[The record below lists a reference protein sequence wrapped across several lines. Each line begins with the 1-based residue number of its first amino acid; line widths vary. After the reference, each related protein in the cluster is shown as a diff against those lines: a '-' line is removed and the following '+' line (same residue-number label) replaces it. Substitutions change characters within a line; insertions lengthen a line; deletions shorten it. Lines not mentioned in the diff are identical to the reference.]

1 MKKQKIV
8 LLIIVFLS
16 LIGSATLFSFREK
29 VSERPNIIFLLAD
42 DLRYNSLGCMGNPIV
57 KTPNIDQLAKQ
68 GTLFKNAF
76 VTSPVCNISRASIFS
91 GQYSNRHGISD
102 FNTDFSDSA
111 RANNYPEV
119 LSRNGYFTGFIGKY
133 GVGNEMPEND
143 FDYWKGFK
151 GQGVFFYKDA
161 NSNPIHSTDL
171 MGNQAIEF
179 LNTRDKSKP
188 FCLQVSF
195 KAPHV
200 EDKNSLHNGYVYS
213 PFYESYYNKDVIPPP
228 PTGNDKYYMAFP
240 ELFRI
245 SPKGIPNE
253 ARVRWDQRFSTQ
265 DKYQESV
272 KSYYRLITGIDDV
285 VKRIVDELKKNGLS
299 KNTIIIL
306 SSDNGYSLGDHGLEG
321 KWFGHDVSL
330 RVPTIIYD
338 GRQLQNKK
346 INENIA
352 LNIDIAPTILDYA
365 KVKAP
370 KGMQGESLK
379 SLIDGKA
386 NQWRKEFYYNHL
398 LETERLQVYLP
409 KSEGL
414 VSLQYKYVR
423 YFNDSNPDNFFYEE
437 LFDNST
443 DPTEIKNLAKEQ
455 TKNKIKN
462 EMANKMTR
470 YREALK

>member
-1 MKKQKIV
+1 VI
-8 LLIIVFLS
+8 
-16 LIGSATLFSFREK
+16 
-29 VSERPNIIFLLAD
+29 
-42 DLRYNSLGCMGNPIV
+42 
-57 KTPNIDQLAKQ
+57 
-68 GTLFKNAF
+68 
-76 VTSPVCNISRASIFS
+76 
-91 GQYSNRHGISD
+91 
-102 FNTDFSDSA
+102 
-111 RANNYPEV
+111 
-119 LSRNGYFTGFIGKY
+119 
-133 GVGNEMPEND
+133 
-143 FDYWKGFK
+143 
-151 GQGVFFYKDA
+151 
-161 NSNPIHSTDL
+161 
-171 MGNQAIEF
+171 NQ
-179 LNTRDKSKP
+179 SP

-213 PFYESYYNKDVIPPP
+213 PFYENYYSNDVIPPP
-228 PTGNDKYYMAFP
+228 PTGDDKYYNAFP
-240 ELFRI
+240 ELFRV

-253 ARVRWDQRFSTQ
+253 ARVKWDQRFSTQ

-285 VKRIVDELKKNGLS
+285 VKRLVDELKKNGLD

-338 GRQLQNKK
+338 GRQSQNQK

-379 SLIDGKA
+379 PLIDGKVK
-386 NQWRKEFYYNHL
+386 QWTKEFYYNHL
-398 LETERLQVYLP
+398 LETEKLQVYLP

-443 DPTEIKNLAKEQ
+443 DPTEIKNLAKDQ
-455 TKNKIKN
+455 SKNKIKN